1 MDSVPCVPGQ
11 LEKDSQ
17 TSSLDISLEESCH
30 QALGLGGEMAKG
42 DYFTDTNE
50 VSFSAKESGSFA
62 QGHDQEGREV
72 KC

>member
-1 MDSVPCVPGQ
+1 
-11 LEKDSQ
+11 
-17 TSSLDISLEESCH
+17 
-30 QALGLGGEMAKG
+30 MAKG

-62 QGHDQEGREV
+62 QGHDQEDREV